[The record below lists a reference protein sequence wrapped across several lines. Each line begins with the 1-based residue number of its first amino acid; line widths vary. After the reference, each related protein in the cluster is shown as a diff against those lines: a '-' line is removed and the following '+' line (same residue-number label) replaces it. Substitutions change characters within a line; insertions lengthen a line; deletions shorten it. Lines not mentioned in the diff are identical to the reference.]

1 MRELYRCMMKVL
13 FCFSVAI
20 IVGFAST
27 VSAQLINNGDGT
39 LTQSRVD
46 GKILMWLQSGGPVI
60 LGWDSAM
67 NWVSNLNA
75 AGYTDWRMPT
85 LDELQVLYNEE
96 RTLDNYFQNM
106 SDYYYFT
113 STKYPGHN
121 EWAYC
126 IILAGNRAGVVSYST
141 LPDVSHAVLPVR
153 DVAANQRPTIT
164 SFIATPSNGTAP
176 LNVTFTVAA
185 SDPDGTIAS
194 VKWDFDGNGTVDET
208 TSGLTTS
215 FTYATSGTFTPI
227 VTVIDNGG
235 STASATTGLTI
246 VEPGVTCSQT
256 GLIHLWP
263 GDGNANDI
271 VGPNNGVMMGGTT
284 FTDGKV
290 GQGFSF
296 DGSGDYISL
305 PPNNLPTYPHEFSI
319 DAWIKT
325 TDLGERYIIEYYGSR
340 QSPGTFVGLGV
351 YGGNLI
357 TSQSGDYFTGGFV
370 ADGNFHHV
378 AVTFNGNA
386 HYLYKDGQL
395 VSSKTMFTQGDAITN
410 AFIGGAINSNTYW
423 NGVIDD
429 LGIYNRALSQAEI
442 KQIFDA
448 GSNGKCYN
456 VAPLITSFMA
466 TPSNGTAP
474 LNVTFTVAAS
484 DPDGTISSVKWD
496 FDGNGTVDE
505 TTSGLTTSFTY
516 ATSGTFT
523 PIVTVIDN
531 GGSTASATTGLTIQN
546 PAQYTQ
552 AQVDQIVNQAV
563 ADAVRAKDII
573 IEQRDLTITNLNLD
587 LNTCASQNTALSGQV
602 STLTANNTAL
612 SGQVST
618 LTAQNTALSGQ
629 VSTLTAQNTALSDQI
644 NGLTAE
650 LDNAKAKLLAA
661 EQEIAN
667 LTHSLQSA
675 FSDPQF
681 FIPGSNAEKQM
692 NNLVS
697 AIVNL
702 NYGQRQALY
711 FNLGGTAGKGKTK

>member
-246 VEPGVTCSQT
+246 
-256 GLIHLWP
+256 
-263 GDGNANDI
+263 
-271 VGPNNGVMMGGTT
+271 
-284 FTDGKV
+284 
-290 GQGFSF
+290 
-296 DGSGDYISL
+296 
-305 PPNNLPTYPHEFSI
+305 
-319 DAWIKT
+319 
-325 TDLGERYIIEYYGSR
+325 
-340 QSPGTFVGLGV
+340 
-351 YGGNLI
+351 
-357 TSQSGDYFTGGFV
+357 
-370 ADGNFHHV
+370 
-378 AVTFNGNA
+378 
-386 HYLYKDGQL
+386 
-395 VSSKTMFTQGDAITN
+395 
-410 AFIGGAINSNTYW
+410 
-423 NGVIDD
+423 
-429 LGIYNRALSQAEI
+429 
-442 KQIFDA
+442 
-448 GSNGKCYN
+448 
-456 VAPLITSFMA
+456 
-466 TPSNGTAP
+466 
-474 LNVTFTVAAS
+474 
-484 DPDGTISSVKWD
+484 
-496 FDGNGTVDE
+496 
-505 TTSGLTTSFTY
+505 
-516 ATSGTFT
+516 
-523 PIVTVIDN
+523 
-531 GGSTASATTGLTIQN
+531 QN